1 MLNRADKQYGH
12 HGKRGDEKMRQQRR
26 IWHLVIALLV
36 ILMMTGCST
45 KETATKKDRIKVGI
59 MLSDVGLGDQ
69 SFSDSAFR
77 GLMKARDELGII
89 FDYRELKDTKTYE
102 QGLKE
107 LIEDSNDVVIG
118 LGFMV
123 QEDLEKVAK
132 QYPKQRFIL
141 VDSVSDLPNVTSITF
156 KEDEGSFLA
165 GVVAAL
171 TTKTNRLGFIGGADV
186 PLIRKFAA
194 GFEKGVHAVKRSAS
208 VHIVYAGDFGNDK
221 LGAQIA
227 REMFDQKSDVVYT
240 AAGFTGVGALREAE
254 ARGVYAIGVDSDQ
267 YFYAEKAVVTSMV
280 KNVDVALFRV
290 LKQYV
295 EKGEL
300 PTGTVQLG
308 LAENGVGLAPIRVIP
323 WDAQKQ
329 QLLEQWK
336 QNIVDG
342 KVATK

>member
-1 MLNRADKQYGH
+1 MK
-12 HGKRGDEKMRQQRR
+12 QQRR
-26 IWHLVIALLV
+26 IWHLVIALLATFT
-36 ILMMTGCST
+36 LMVGCSA
-45 KETATKKDRIKVGI
+45 KEAGMKKDRIKVGI

-107 LIEDSNDVVIG
+107 LIEDGNDIVIG

-123 QEDLEKVAK
+123 QKDLEKVAK

-171 TTKTNRLGFIGGADV
+171 TTKTNHLGFIGGADV
-186 PLIRKFAA
+186 PLIHKFAT
-194 GFEKGVHAVKRSAS
+194 GFEKGVHAIKPSAS
-208 VHIVYAGDFGNDK
+208 VQIVYAGDFGDDK
-221 LGAQIA
+221 LGANIA
-227 REMFDQKSDVVYT
+227 KGMFAKRCDVVYT
-240 AAGFTGVGALREAE
+240 AAGLTGVGALREAE
-254 ARGVYAIGVDSDQ
+254 MRGVYAIGVDSDQ

-323 WDAQKQ
+323 WNEQKQ

-336 QNIVDG
+336 QNIVDR
-342 KVATK
+342 KVTTK

>member
-107 LIEDSNDVVIG
+107 LIEDGNDVVIG

-194 GFEKGVHAVKRSAS
+194 GFEKGVHAVKLSAS

>member
-107 LIEDSNDVVIG
+107 LIEDGNDVVIG

>member
-1 MLNRADKQYGH
+1 
-12 HGKRGDEKMRQQRR
+12 
-26 IWHLVIALLV
+26 
-36 ILMMTGCST
+36 
-45 KETATKKDRIKVGI
+45 
-59 MLSDVGLGDQ
+59 
-69 SFSDSAFR
+69 
-77 GLMKARDELGII
+77 
-89 FDYRELKDTKTYE
+89 
-102 QGLKE
+102 
-107 LIEDSNDVVIG
+107 
-118 LGFMV
+118 
-123 QEDLEKVAK
+123 
-132 QYPKQRFIL
+132 
-141 VDSVSDLPNVTSITF
+141 
-156 KEDEGSFLA
+156 
-165 GVVAAL
+165 
-171 TTKTNRLGFIGGADV
+171 
-186 PLIRKFAA
+186 
-194 GFEKGVHAVKRSAS
+194 VKRSAS

>member
-1 MLNRADKQYGH
+1 MK
-12 HGKRGDEKMRQQRR
+12 QQRR
-26 IWHLVIALLV
+26 IWQLGIALLAMFV
-36 ILMMTGCST
+36 MMSGCSM
-45 KETATKKDRIKVGI
+45 KETSGKKDRIKVGI

-77 GLMKARDELGII
+77 GLMKVRDELGIM

-107 LIEDSNDVVIG
+107 LVEDGNDIVIG

-132 QYPKQRFIL
+132 QYPRQRFIL
-141 VDSVSDLPNVTSITF
+141 VDAVSDLPNVTSITF

-186 PLIRKFAA
+186 PLIHKFAT
-194 GFEKGVHAVKRSAS
+194 GFEKGVHAVKPSAS
-208 VHIVYAGDFGNDK
+208 VQIVYAGDFGNDK
-221 LGAQIA
+221 LGANIA
-227 REMFDQKSDVVYT
+227 KDMFAKQCDVVYT

-254 ARGVYAIGVDSDQ
+254 AHGVYAIGVDSDQ

-280 KNVDVALFRV
+280 KNVDVALFNV
-290 LKQYV
+290 LKEYV
-295 EKGEL
+295 RNGKL
-300 PTGTVQLG
+300 PAGTVELG

-323 WDAQKQ
+323 WDEQKRE
-329 QLLEQWK
+329 LVEQWRQK
-336 QNIVDG
+336 VIDG
-342 KVATK
+342 EVATR

>member
-1 MLNRADKQYGH
+1 MKQQ
-12 HGKRGDEKMRQQRR
+12 KN
-26 IWHLVIALLV
+26 IWYLVIVLV
-36 ILMMTGCST
+36 TLFSAVAGCST
-45 KETATKKDRIKVGI
+45 QEATKKKDRIKVGI

-107 LIEDSNDVVIG
+107 LVEEGNDIVIG
-118 LGFMV
+118 LGFME

-141 VDSVSDLPNVTSITF
+141 IDAVSNLKNVTSITF

-165 GVVAAL
+165 GIVAAL
-171 TTKTNRLGFIGGADV
+171 TTKTNQIGFIGGMDM
-186 PLIRKFAA
+186 PLIRKFAV
-194 GFEKGVHAVKRSAS
+194 GFEKGVHAIKPSAS
-208 VHIVYAGDFGNDK
+208 VNVVYAGDFGNAK
-221 LGAQIA
+221 LGATIA
-227 REMFDQKSDVVYT
+227 KGMFQKGCDVVYT
-240 AAGFTGVGALREAE
+240 AAGLTGVGALREAE
-254 ARGVYAIGVDSDQ
+254 AHGVYAIGVDSDQ

-280 KNVDVALFRV
+280 KNVDVALFTV

-295 EKGEL
+295 TKGDL
-300 PTGTVQLG
+300 PKGTVQLG
-308 LAENGVGLAPIRVIP
+308 LAENGVGLAPIRVVP
-323 WDAQKQ
+323 WDNQKQ

-336 QNIVDG
+336 QKIENG
-342 KVATK
+342 EVATK

>member
-1 MLNRADKQYGH
+1 MK
-12 HGKRGDEKMRQQRR
+12 QQRR
-26 IWHLVIALLV
+26 IWHLVIALLATFT
-36 ILMMTGCST
+36 LMVGCSA
-45 KETATKKDRIKVGI
+45 KEAGMKKDRIKVGI

-107 LIEDSNDVVIG
+107 LIEDGNDIVIG

-123 QEDLEKVAK
+123 QKDLEKVAK

-171 TTKTNRLGFIGGADV
+171 TTKTNHLGFIGGADV
-186 PLIRKFAA
+186 PLIHKFAT
-194 GFEKGVHAVKRSAS
+194 GFEKGVHAIKPSAS
-208 VHIVYAGDFGNDK
+208 VQIVYAGDFGDDK
-221 LGAQIA
+221 LGANIA
-227 REMFDQKSDVVYT
+227 KGMFAKRCDVVYT
-240 AAGFTGVGALREAE
+240 AAGLTGVGALREAE
-254 ARGVYAIGVDSDQ
+254 MRGVYAIGVDSDQ

-323 WDAQKQ
+323 WNEQKQ

-336 QNIVDG
+336 QNIIDR
-342 KVATK
+342 KVTTK

>member
-1 MLNRADKQYGH
+1 MK
-12 HGKRGDEKMRQQRR
+12 QQRR
-26 IWHLVIALLV
+26 IWHLVIALLAMFV
-36 ILMMTGCST
+36 MMSGCSPE
-45 KETATKKDRIKVGI
+45 ETVAKKDRIKVGI

-107 LIEDSNDVVIG
+107 LVADGNDIIIG

-123 QEDLEKVAK
+123 QEELEKVAK
-132 QYPKQRFIL
+132 QHPKQRFIL
-141 VDSVSDLPNVTSITF
+141 VDAVSDLPNVTSIAF

-186 PLIRKFAA
+186 PLIHKFAT
-194 GFEKGVHAVKRSAS
+194 GFEKGVNAVKPSAS
-208 VHIVYAGDFGNDK
+208 VQIVYAGDFGNDK
-221 LGAQIA
+221 LGANIA
-227 REMFDQKSDVVYT
+227 KDMFAKQCDVVYT

-308 LAENGVGLAPIRVIP
+308 LAENGVGLAPIRVVP
-323 WDAQKQ
+323 WDEQKQ

-342 KVATK
+342 KVTTK

>member
-36 ILMMTGCST
+36 ILMMTGCSM

-107 LIEDSNDVVIG
+107 LIEDGNDVVIG

>member
-1 MLNRADKQYGH
+1 MK
-12 HGKRGDEKMRQQRR
+12 QQRR

-45 KETATKKDRIKVGI
+45 KETVTKKDRIKVGI

-107 LIEDSNDVVIG
+107 LIKDGNDVVIG

-171 TTKTNRLGFIGGADV
+171 VTKTNRLGFIGGADV

-194 GFEKGVHAVKRSAS
+194 GFEKGVHAVKPSAS

-323 WDAQKQ
+323 WDDQKQ

>member
-1 MLNRADKQYGH
+1 MK
-12 HGKRGDEKMRQQRR
+12 QQRR
-26 IWHLVIALLV
+26 IWHLVIALLAMFV
-36 ILMMTGCST
+36 MMSGCSL
-45 KETATKKDRIKVGI
+45 EEAVAKKDRIKVGI

-107 LIEDSNDVVIG
+107 LVADGNDIIIG

-123 QEDLEKVAK
+123 QEELEKVAK

-141 VDSVSDLPNVTSITF
+141 VDAVSDLPNVTSIAF

-186 PLIRKFAA
+186 PLIHKFAT
-194 GFEKGVHAVKRSAS
+194 GFEKGVHAVKPSAS
-208 VHIVYAGDFGNDK
+208 VQIVYAGDFGNDK
-221 LGAQIA
+221 LGANIA
-227 REMFDQKSDVVYT
+227 KDMFAKQCDVVYT

-308 LAENGVGLAPIRVIP
+308 LAENGVGLAPIRVVP
-323 WDAQKQ
+323 WDEQRQ

-342 KVATK
+342 KVTTK